1 VRGVRRDGNS
11 DAESCLF
18 ALVQHTTLKYVHL
31 KCCASSA
38 RRRLQSWDTMLRRM
52 SLILSLP
59 VDVLGIHVFSFLS
72 VGSLGRL
79 DTAVFSEGTR
89 AGLLEAFS
97 LAAVDLP
104 RHASYEVHTQNSDDR
119 AKMWRWCIASKVT
132 VKQME
137 FWSVDVDQSEV
148 LVQVVRRVPHDGVVH
163 YHCNLRTEEEAS
175 VARILN
181 DDVIREGITSIN
193 ITERTTT
200 PINFN
205 CKWGDMKKLT
215 SLSASGT
222 PFLERILLQVLS
234 GVSLMKEIRLYG
246 VPLVQE
252 SLVEATFNHA
262 LTLTHLTFHDSC
274 CHPQLLYLVGRF
286 CCNLQELRITFMLNT
301 YWDFAW
307 NAEAALIAVAKGCY
321 NLQHVTFGEIPTV
334 TDDVLLAFATCCP
347 LLENLWLSECGA
359 ITGAVL
365 LALATSCSA
374 LWCLKCDTWAV
385 ESVAVADAAQPMLGR
400 PWYCALCGVAGT
412 PPAVFAR
419 IVTHLRSCRRLIL
432 SGVSVRHLAALR
444 NTNIPLTWF
453 RDVSL
458 EVPEG
463 ESLAADDLVLAV
475 AASSTGLQYVD
486 LGHSH
491 ITEVTLLIL
500 SEACPNLRT
509 LVCKLAEVSSR
520 AMLTLVRSWSHLQ
533 QLNVGQN
540 AAFTDRILYAVA
552 QHCPYL
558 VVLDLFANTVVT
570 ETAVFAAVSK
580 LPKCKIEIPRRFTAD
595 VYQRSKEAKNRVD
608 RGKHG

>member
-1 VRGVRRDGNS
+1 
-11 DAESCLF
+11 
-18 ALVQHTTLKYVHL
+18 VQ
-31 KCCASSA
+31 
-38 RRRLQSWDTMLRRM
+38 
-52 SLILSLP
+52 
-59 VDVLGIHVFSFLS
+59 
-72 VGSLGRL
+72 
-79 DTAVFSEGTR
+79 
-89 AGLLEAFS
+89 
-97 LAAVDLP
+97 
-104 RHASYEVHTQNSDDR
+104 
-119 AKMWRWCIASKVT
+119 
-132 VKQME
+132 
-137 FWSVDVDQSEV
+137 
-148 LVQVVRRVPHDGVVH
+148 RVPHDGVVH
-163 YHCNLRTEEEAS
+163 YHCNLSTEEKDS
-175 VARILN
+175 VTRILN

-193 ITERTTT
+193 ITERTNT

-307 NAEAALIAVAKGCY
+307 NAEAALIAVAEGCHK
-321 NLQHVTFGEIPTV
+321 LQHVTFGEVPTV

-347 LLENLWLSECGA
+347 LLEILWLSECGA
-359 ITGAVL
+359 ITDAVL
-365 LALATSCSA
+365 LALATSCAA
-374 LWCLKCDTWAV
+374 LWCLRCDTWAV

-400 PWYCALCGVAGT
+400 LGYCALGGVAGT
-412 PPAVFAR
+412 PPAVFAP

-432 SGVSVRHLAALR
+432 SGVSVQHLAALR
-444 NTNIPLTWF
+444 NTSIPHTWF
-453 RDVSL
+453 RDVAL

-475 AASSTGLQYVD
+475 AASGAGLLYVD
-486 LGHSH
+486 LAHAH
-491 ITEVTLLIL
+491 VTEATLLTL
-500 SEACPNLRT
+500 AEACPNIRILD
-509 LVCKLAEVSSR
+509 CKAAEVSSR
-520 AMLTLVRSWSHLQ
+520 AMLTLVRSWPQLQ

-540 AAFTDRILYAVA
+540 VTFTDRILHTVA

-570 ETAVFAAVSK
+570 ETAVLTAVRK
-580 LPKCKIEIPRRFTAD
+580 LPKCKIGIPRRFTAD
-595 VYQRSKEAKNRVD
+595 ARQRIKEAKNRVD
-608 RGKHG
+608 RELHR

>member
-1 VRGVRRDGNS
+1 
-11 DAESCLF
+11 
-18 ALVQHTTLKYVHL
+18 
-31 KCCASSA
+31 
-38 RRRLQSWDTMLRRM
+38 MLRRI

-79 DTAVFSEGTR
+79 DTAVSSEGTR

-97 LAAVDLP
+97 LTAVELP
-104 RHASYEVHTQNSDDR
+104 RHPSYEVHTQHAGDR
-119 AKMWRWCIASKVT
+119 AKMWRWCIARKVT

-137 FWSVDVDQSEV
+137 FWNVDVDQFEA
-148 LVQVVRRVPHDGVVH
+148 LLQIVRHVPQDGIVH
-163 YHCNLRTEEEAS
+163 YHCNLRTEEKDS
-175 VARILN
+175 VTRILN
-181 DDVIREGITSIN
+181 TDVIREGITSID

-252 SLVEATFNHA
+252 SLVEATLNHA

-307 NAEAALIAVAKGCY
+307 NAEAALIAVAKGCHK
-321 NLQHVTFGEIPTV
+321 LQRVTFGEVPTI

-359 ITGAVL
+359 ITDAVL

-374 LWCLKCDTWAV
+374 LLCLKCVTWAV
-385 ESVAVADAAQPMLGR
+385 GSVAVVDAAQSMLGR
-400 PWYCALCGVAGT
+400 LGYCALGGVAGT

-419 IVTHLRSCRRLIL
+419 IMSHLRSCRRLIL
-432 SGVSVRHLAALR
+432 SGVSVQHLAALR
-444 NTNIPLTWF
+444 NTSIPLTWF

-475 AASSTGLQYVD
+475 AASSTGLLYVE
-486 LGHSH
+486 LGNAH
-491 ITEVTLLIL
+491 IAEATLLTLAETCSNI
-500 SEACPNLRT
+500 RT
-509 LVCKLAEVSSR
+509 LVCKAAEVSPR

-533 QLNVGQN
+533 QLNVGHN
-540 AAFTDRILYAVA
+540 AAFTDRILHTVA
-552 QHCPYL
+552 QHCSHM
-558 VVLDLFANTVVT
+558 VVLDLFTNTVVT
-570 ETAVFAAVSK
+570 ETALLAAVHK
-580 LPKCKIEIPRRFTAD
+580 LPKCKIGIPRRFTAD
-595 VYQRSKEAKNRVD
+595 ARERIKVA
-608 RGKHG
+608 